1 MSFNAFR
8 ENKIHV
14 YFYFC
19 INLAGEEGIGCLS
32 LFVFLLFIIVFVLCL
47 FLAVPRVGLC
57 YVIVESLVILFES

>member
-8 ENKIHV
+8 ENKILV
-14 YFYFC
+14 SFYFC
-19 INLAGEEGIGCLS
+19 NNLAGEEGIGCLT

-57 YVIVESLVILFES
+57 YVIVASLVILFES